1 MAAAD
6 LQSIRSNAHR
16 AYLVVRERLIHCAYA
31 PGQKLKIADLAAE
44 LEVSPGAMR
53 EALSRLTS
61 EQLVEARDQ
70 QGFRAA
76 LISLA
81 ELDDLTTTRVDIET
95 MVLKR
100 AMAASDGA
108 ARERI
113 DRAHRQLIAAQTAS
127 TAVRSAAHGAF
138 HEALVACC
146 PSATLLR
153 IRAGL
158 YEASERY
165 RHFALQSKPAAR
177 DVAGEHAA
185 LVDAVLSGDVD
196 RACQV
201 AATHIRTTADFI
213 RLALGAEARAA

>member
-16 AYLVVRERLIHCAYA
+16 AYRIVRERLIHCAYA

-44 LEVSPGAMR
+44 LDVSPGAMR

-76 LISLA
+76 LISLP
-81 ELDDLTTTRVDIET
+81 ELEDLTATRVDIET
-95 MVLKR
+95 MVLRR
-100 AMAASDGA
+100 AMATNDGPGRDA
-108 ARERI
+108 I

-127 TAVRSAAHGAF
+127 AAVRSAAHGAF
-138 HEALVACC
+138 HAALVARC
-146 PSATLLR
+146 PSTTLLR

-165 RHFALQSKPAAR
+165 RHFALQSQVAPR

-185 LVDAVLSGDVD
+185 LADAVLNGDVQ
-196 RACQV
+196 RACEI

-213 RLALGAEARAA
+213 RLAMGAEARAA